1 LEIYDAPKATVTK
14 LRQGTT
20 NHAKEP
26 DELFWKNKLFFC
38 VAEKGKAAT
47 TVDAMADDPLLK
59 KHAPRILLAT
69 DGEEVYYR
77 DIKADQTRDPHFDNL
92 NDIFDFFLPLAGIE
106 RYEGVAENPAD
117 IKATARLAKL
127 YDAILD
133 TNPEWVGNDHTN
145 ELNLFMTRMLFC
157 FFAENTSIF
166 AKDLFTSTLMDLTRE
181 DGADTSSVLETIF
194 TAINTHDVFALGERR
209 LAYRALMPHDA
220 GEPEFRPALFLCGAN
235 SSRSQGTGRTFW
247 PCPSPG

>member
-1 LEIYDAPKATVTK
+1 MNIAEIESSLKDLVETPFEAGTFIFRFLEIYDALKATVTK

-26 DELFWKNKLFFC
+26 GELLWKNKLFFC

-77 DIKADQTRDPHFDNL
+77 NIKADQTRDTRFDKL

-106 RYEGVAENPAD
+106 RYEGVAENPAG
-117 IKATARLAKL
+117 IKTTVRLAKL

-133 TNPEWVGNDHTN
+133 TNPECVGNDHTN

-157 FFAENTSIF
+157 IFAEDTSIF
-166 AKDLFTSTLMDLTRE
+166 AKDLFT
-181 DGADTSSVLETIF
+181 
-194 TAINTHDVFALGERR
+194 
-209 LAYRALMPHDA
+209 
-220 GEPEFRPALFLCGAN
+220 
-235 SSRSQGTGRTFW
+235 
-247 PCPSPG
+247 